1 MKSHRI
7 TRLAAI
13 GAAGAAAWMTGVSQ
27 PAFAAAP
34 QANPLLVHATAE
46 SGKTLLNCIKFDVD
60 DQPVCGVLR
69 RGPRGKTGPRGR
81 RGPRGYRG
89 YRGFTGSQG
98 PAGAQGPAGP
108 TGPQGPQGPV
118 GATGAT
124 GPQGAPGPTDVV
136 AGNEV
141 RFTESN
147 GPGTGT
153 ELPVSVAKCPVGP
166 DPEAYGGGAQ
176 IIKGGS
182 QSTAD
187 VVTLEASF
195 PGIYVSPSEVDPLPS
210 AGAPSGS
217 VSTQPANAYEAQAV
231 ITSLNSGDNVTVQA
245 YVVCGP

>member
-7 TRLAAI
+7 TRLVAI
-13 GAAGAAAWMTGVSQ
+13 GAAGAATWMTVASQ
-27 PAFAAAP
+27 PASAAANSS
-34 QANPLLVHATAE
+34 NPLMAHAAAEAGKSLV
-46 SGKTLLNCIKFDVD
+46 NCIKFDVD

-69 RGPRGKTGPRGR
+69 QGPRGKKGA

-89 YRGFTGSQG
+89 YRGFTGPRG
-98 PAGAQGPAGP
+98 ATGAQGPVGP
-108 TGPQGPQGPV
+108 T

-124 GPQGAPGPTDVV
+124 GPMGPQGAPGPTDVV
-136 AGNEV
+136 AGNTV

-153 ELPVSVAKCPVGP
+153 ELQPSVAKCPVGP

-176 IIKGGS
+176 IVKGGA
-182 QSTAD
+182 QNTAD
-187 VVTLEASF
+187 VVTLESSY
-195 PGIYVSPSEVDPLPS
+195 PGIYVSAAEVDPLPS
-210 AGAPSGS
+210 AGAPSGT

-231 ITSLNSGDNVTVQA
+231 ITSMNGGDNVTVQA